1 MFIALGGNIT
11 PFNNEH
17 PVIILFRLTIFKNTN
32 NGLNPV
38 QHSNKTLYICDI
50 NPKEDTLKTFNY
62 KDSHIVKRSKAASVR
77 ILLLLGCLTGM
88 LSCAEQYNISGDS
101 SVSTLDGRMLYL
113 KAPSSKSVMQDID
126 SCEVVHG
133 KFSFMGMVDSTI
145 MGEIYMDN
153 EGFMPIVIEN
163 GNISISI
170 SNTEQR
176 VMGSLLNNRLYRFL
190 EQKSRMEEEIIN
202 LSNQE
207 AEMILSG
214 MHPAVAHKK
223 MAERTNKIYGALEDL
238 EINFITTNSNNIL
251 GTTFFNIL
259 CSQYPYPIMTAQIE
273 EIIKRSS
280 PSFKKQSCV
289 RNYIEAAEANM
300 KMIQRASHK

>member
-1 MFIALGGNIT
+1 M
-11 PFNNEH
+11 
-17 PVIILFRLTIFKNTN
+17 
-32 NGLNPV
+32 
-38 QHSNKTLYICDI
+38 
-50 NPKEDTLKTFNY
+50 LKTFLPKSNRIIRL
-62 KDSHIVKRSKAASVR
+62 SGIFSLRIF
-77 ILLLLGCLTGM
+77 ILLGSLASM
-88 LSCAEQYNISGDS
+88 ISCAEQFNISGDS

-113 KAPSSKSVMQDID
+113 KAPSSQTVMRSID

-133 KFSFMGMVDSTI
+133 KFNFIGMVDSTI
-145 MGEIYMDN
+145 MGEIFMDN
-153 EGFMPIVIEN
+153 EGFMPIVIEQ

-207 AEMILSG
+207 AEMILG
-214 MHPAVAHKK
+214 GVHPAIAHKK
-223 MAERTNKIYGALEDL
+223 MSERTNKLYSALEDL

-251 GTTFFNIL
+251 GTTFFNVL
-259 CSQYPYPIMTAQIE
+259 CSQYPYPIMTSQIE
-273 EIIKRSS
+273 KIIKQSC

-289 RNYIEAAEANM
+289 RDYIEAAKTNM
-300 KMIQRASHK
+300 RMIQQAGKQ